1 MAHRQWPPR
10 NYGSRENPQRFK
22 QQDFNTLRDWCLSHG
37 KLFEDDVFPAGV
49 HSVGQQLIRDSNI
62 IVPKWKRPWVSELS
76 RSPAHFILDGT
87 SRFDVQQGILGDCW
101 VLAALGS
108 LTQNPKFLKDIIPVD
123 QSFTQQYAGIF
134 HFRFWQCGQWVDV
147 VVDDRLPVQGQDYL
161 FVRPRQHSN
170 EFWPCLLEKAYAKL
184 HGSYF
189 SLHSGH
195 LSEALVDFTGGV
207 AMWFNVQETP
217 QDLVRRVQE
226 ASASGSLMACCTSQ
240 GLTGMNT
247 QLANG
252 LVSGHAYTVTGA
264 KRIQYGNGW
273 EAIIRVW
280 NPWGSCEWKGRWS
293 DGSEEWR
300 KCQDPRKNKLYENK
314 EDGEFWISYQDF
326 REHFST
332 LYICNETP
340 IPLNSEDTPGGKWNL
355 TKYENQ
361 RIQGNP
367 IMGGRSSGHGASRKN
382 PLYFISVTEPVEG
395 ENVVVTFTIMAT
407 RSKSEDVTIPLSF
420 QLFKVDPQFQEKNE
434 GLPPEFF
441 SQFRNPVQ
449 GASFKSRRHVTK
461 YFHLPPG
468 TYVVVT
474 FVNQEE
480 REVEFFLRIF
490 QKEQDTHRN
499 SNKFSFRE
507 LKDSL
512 PGGSSSENNFQRHT
526 QQDFSIDPSQLQSFL
541 NGEFL
546 KGNSL
551 GSRRNGFTLP
561 ECRSIVA
568 LLDLQVN
575 GRLDRS
581 EFDQLW
587 KHLVTY
593 QDIFQKVDKKK
604 SGFLLGSDLWK
615 AVHESGFSISDELL
629 ARMVL
634 RYGDEAGRIS
644 FPDLVCFLLRL
655 KIMAK
660 AFRNLTEDGKGL
672 YLTETQWMN
681 LSMYS

>member
-1 MAHRQWPPR
+1 MAHWQQPPR
-10 NYGSRENPQRFK
+10 NYGSRENPQRFN
-22 QQDFNTLRDWCLSHG
+22 QQDFNSLRDWCLSHG
-37 KLFEDDVFPAGV
+37 RLFEDDFFPASV
-49 HSVGQQLIRDSNI
+49 HSIGQHLHDSNLN
-62 IVPKWKRPWVSELS
+62 VFEWKRPWELS
-76 RSPAHFILDGT
+76 RSPAHFILEGT
-87 SRFDVQQGILGDCW
+87 SRFDIQQGKLGDCW

-108 LTQNPKFLKDIIPVD
+108 LTQHPKFLKDIIPVD

-147 VVDDRLPVQGQDYL
+147 VVDDRLPVQGQNYL
-161 FVRPRQHSN
+161 FVHPRQHSN

-189 SLHSGH
+189 RLHGGH

-207 AMWFNVQETP
+207 AMWINMQETS

-226 ASASGSLMACCTSQ
+226 AAASGSLMACATSQ
-240 GLTGMNT
+240 GPTRMDMKLE
-247 QLANG
+247 NG

-264 KRIQYGNGW
+264 KWIRCGNDW

-280 NPWGSCEWKGRWS
+280 NPWGSWEWRGRWS

-300 KCQDPRKNKLYENK
+300 KCQDPRKNELYENK

-326 REHFST
+326 QEHFST

-340 IPLNSEDTPGGKWNL
+340 IPLNCEDAPSGKWNL
-355 TKYENQ
+355 IKYENQ
-361 RIQGNP
+361 RIRGNP
-367 IMGGRSSGHGASRKN
+367 IRGGRPSSHGAFRKN
-382 PLYFISVTEPVEG
+382 PQYLISVTKPVEG
-395 ENVVVTFTIMAT
+395 ENVVVTFTIVPT
-407 RSKSEDVTIPLSF
+407 SSKSEDMFIPLSF
-420 QLFKVDPQFQEKNE
+420 QVFKVDPQFQGIKED
-434 GLPPEFF
+434 LPPEFF

-449 GASFKSRRHVTK
+449 GISFKSRRHVTK

-480 REVEFFLRIF
+480 QEVEFFLRIF

-499 SNKFSFRE
+499 PNKFSFRE

-512 PGGSSSENNFQRHT
+512 PEGSSSKYKFQRYT
-526 QQDFSIDPSQLQSFL
+526 QQDFSIDASQLQSFL

-551 GSRRNGFTLP
+551 GPRRNEFTLP

-581 EFDQLW
+581 EFNRLW
-587 KHLVTY
+587 QHLVRY

-615 AVHESGFSISDELL
+615 AVQESGFSISDELL
-629 ARMVL
+629 ERMVL

-655 KIMAK
+655 QIMAK
-660 AFRNLTEDGKGL
+660 AFRKLTEDGIGL
-672 YLTETQWMN
+672 YLTETQWMH